1 MQKKMA
7 AALAAAMMGCASLA
21 GAQDSAPAATPAEAP
36 APATSEA
43 PAQAP
48 APAPAPAPSAPA
60 KSSKAPGSGPNP
72 FVDCGIGAALFP
84 RTHWAAVTSNVIWD
98 IGTTAVTSATASPQT
113 CSGKSTEVAK
123 FVLDAYE
130 NVVEETARGAGT
142 HVATML
148 EIYGCDAGS
157 REAIVAAV
165 RPELGAAVGAPGY
178 AGMSRVQKAEQYYLI
193 VTGEIEKNFAAS
205 CAV

>member
-1 MQKKMA
+1 MGSFSPMVKPERCRKRGPDMTPNVNSVLPLRTSR
-7 AALAAAMMGCASLA
+7 LAS
-21 GAQDSAPAATPAEAP
+21 
-36 APATSEA
+36 
-43 PAQAP
+43 
-48 APAPAPAPSAPA
+48 
-60 KSSKAPGSGPNP
+60 
-72 FVDCGIGAALFP
+72 
-84 RTHWAAVTSNVIWD
+84 AVTSNVIWD
-98 IGTTAVTSATASPQT
+98 VGTTAVTSATASPQT

-130 NVVEETARGAGT
+130 NVVEETARGTGT